1 MEEEKL
7 VPMEE
12 AKSQFKKLGWALF
25 TLAVVTTLLQVL
37 IGFVGG
43 VLYAMGTDI
52 ISNSWFM
59 LLSSFVPLYLVG
71 VPACLLVLRK
81 IPVTAGAESR
91 LGGGNFWALLLVC
104 FPVLYIG
111 NLIGTFLSALLSGG
125 TAQNGVET
133 LLGNQNPLTLVI
145 VVILAPLVEEYVFRK
160 KLLDR
165 CWQYGE
171 KTAMVFSALTF
182 ALFHMNLFQFFY
194 AFGLGLIL
202 AYVYLRTRRLRYS
215 VLLHMA
221 VNFVGSA
228 VPMWVMSQV
237 DLETL
242 SNLNPQAID
251 QETLAAVLPGAMLYV
266 GYLLLLLVLVIVG
279 LVVGIVKRK
288 SFTLQPA
295 PEELPREGRG
305 KTVYGNVGFILFAV
319 LCVVVFGI
327 SL

>member
-59 LLSSFVPLYLVG
+59 LGASFVPLYLVG

-81 IPVTAGAESR
+81 IPVTAGPESR

-104 FPVLYIG
+104 FPVMYIG
-111 NLIGTFLSALLSGG
+111 NLIGTFLSSLLSGG
-125 TAQNGVET
+125 TAQNGLDT
-133 LLGNQNPLTLVI
+133 LLSNNNPLTLVI
-145 VVILAPLVEEYVFRK
+145 VVVLAPLVEEYVFRK

-194 AFGLGLIL
+194 AFGMGLVF

-242 SNLNPQAID
+242 SNLNPQTID

-279 LVVGIVKRK
+279 LVVGLVKRK

-319 LCVVVFGI
+319 LCVVVFAI